1 MTSIRTGESKLT
13 IFLTRSLGDYY
24 EEYVHRIVKGA
35 NLLDIDEKEFAETG
49 SAKELLKMAVLVV
62 GDAFLG
68 RTQKRFITGITAL
81 NPEVQS
87 SVIAAIKIVIENTE
101 DIATPISPIE
111 VLPSSNNSGTIGR
124 SDENCGGELDSLAK
138 KEGKSCLEGHLIGTE
153 TEMELL
159 KRTIDALTKENE
171 DLKSKML
178 VLREKVKPSS
188 EQDMLLED
196 ERRKIKTLRAE
207 MDFYK
212 ALSEERTRESHS
224 LAMKVVELEQGL
236 SAAKNRLA
244 ATEVRIKSLV
254 QERILLGNGAAHQ
267 LEGLSDDAPPR
278 LIPCRFLE
286 KPSPRVRRRCAECY
300 KRLAE
305 DVSSMLEVVLEERL
319 PGAVSVSSQ
328 FV

>member
-1 MTSIRTGESKLT
+1 MDFFGQDQ
-13 IFLTRSLGDYY
+13 IFDHLVIWLTRSLGDYY

-138 KEGKSCLEGHLIGTE
+138 
-153 TEMELL
+153 
-159 KRTIDALTKENE
+159 
-171 DLKSKML
+171 KML